1 MSNHCQGCRYRPE
14 QRSGPQACPMTVL
27 YWAFLDRHEATL
39 AANPRTRLMVTH
51 LARMDAAAREALR
64 TQAQALLQDLDAV

>member
-1 MSNHCQGCRYRPE
+1 MSGLPRP
-14 QRSGPQACPMTVL
+14 SV
-27 YWAFLDRHEATL
+27 
-39 AANPRTRLMVTH
+39 PRTRLMVTH